1 MTWFRRRPV
10 SLGQRGENIAARR
23 LQRAGYRILER
34 NMWLGPYEVDIIVQK
49 DDTIAFVEVKTRRR
63 DDVASPEDNVTH
75 TKRRHLRRAAEIFI
89 EREDDPSINYRF
101 DVVSVLVPDK
111 GKPTVSIFPN
121 AF

>member
-10 SLGQRGENIAARR
+10 SLGQRGENIAARQ

-34 NMWLGPYEVDIIVQK
+34 NTWLGPYEVDIIVQK

>member
-10 SLGQRGENIAARR
+10 SLGQRGENIAARQ